1 MKDLFSIGEMAKLF
15 NINIKTLRYYDEID
29 LFKPIFI
36 DRANN
41 YRYYSTDQFE
51 QLNTILYLKAV
62 GMPLSKIDSHLSKR
76 NIDNITNLLEE
87 QKEVTKNKIKE
98 LKQIEKKIDNTLK
111 QINYARQYDKLDIIQ
126 EIEFGERKI
135 VLLKQK
141 IRTNDDLELSIRDLE
156 NKTQKNALAFNG
168 KVGVSISKEH
178 LEQGEFGEYDSMFIF
193 TDGEKYK
200 KKFTKVLTKGNYI
213 TVRFNG
219 DHKMSPQ
226 YYKKLLE
233 YIDKK
238 GYKIADDSVE
248 VTLIDYGLTTEKTEF
263 VTEIQILVN

>member
-98 LKQIEKKIDNTLK
+98 LKKIEKKIDNTLK

-126 EIEFGERKI
+126 EIEFDERRI

-156 NKTQKNALAFNG
+156 NKTQKNGLAFNG

-178 LEQGEFGEYDSMFIF
+178 LEQGKFEQYDSMFIF
-193 TDGEKYK
+193 AEGEKYK
-200 KKFTKVLTKGNYI
+200 KKFIKVLPKGNYI

-219 DHKMSPQ
+219 DHKMSPK
-226 YYKKLLE
+226 YYKDILG

-248 VTLIDYGLTTEKTEF
+248 VTLIDYGLTTEKTDF